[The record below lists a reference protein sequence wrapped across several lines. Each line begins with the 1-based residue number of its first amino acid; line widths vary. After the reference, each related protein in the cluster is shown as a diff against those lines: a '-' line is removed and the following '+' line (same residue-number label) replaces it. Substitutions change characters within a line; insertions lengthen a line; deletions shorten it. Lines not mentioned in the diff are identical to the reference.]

1 MLTQEIA
8 EKIGTR
14 WIEDWNNLP
23 VATYLE
29 QYEDDVV
36 LISSLALRLIP
47 ESYGRLADKK
57 LLLEYWELVRI
68 KFPDFKF
75 DIASITYFE
84 NKVVV
89 SYSTKTENT
98 KAIAILT
105 VSPNLKINRVEVSY
119 V

>member
-1 MLTQEIA
+1 MLTPEIA

-14 WIEDWNNLP
+14 WIEDWNNLS
-23 VATYLE
+23 VSTYME
-29 QYEDDVV
+29 QYEDDVI

-47 ESYGRLADKK
+47 ESHGRLSDKK
-57 LLLEYWELVRI
+57 LLLEYWELVRN

-75 DIASITYFE
+75 NISAITYFE

-89 SYSTKTENT
+89 SYATKLNHT

-105 VSPNLKINRVEVSY
+105 VSPNFKINRVEVSY

>member
-14 WIEDWNNLP
+14 WIEDWNNFS
-23 VATYLE
+23 VATYME
-29 QYEDDVV
+29 QYEDDVILV
-36 LISSLALRLIP
+36 SSLALRLIP
-47 ESYGRLADKK
+47 ESHGRLSDKK
-57 LLLEYWELVRI
+57 ILLEYWELVRI
-68 KFPDFKF
+68 KFPNFKF
-75 DIASITYFE
+75 NILSITFFE
-84 NKVVV
+84 NKVLV
-89 SYSTKTENT
+89 SYATKIDHT